1 MKNAFTPFFKPYDA
15 PKGKRV
21 YVSGPMTGYDEY
33 NFPAFAEA
41 AKGLREL
48 GYAVCSPAET
58 DQFLGLGVMTHAQ
71 YLRFDFARVL
81 EADFLVA
88 LDGWE
93 RSMGA
98 ISEIL
103 MAVRMG
109 TKVWR
114 WSTFN
119 NYDLVTYDD
128 VAQAVSDM
136 YIGKADTTTEP
147 HPGKVL
153 WVEENA

>member
-1 MKNAFTPFFKPYDA
+1 MSKNDFTPFFKPYDA

-21 YVSGPMTGYDEY
+21 YISGPMTGYDQF
-33 NFPAFAEA
+33 NFPAFESA
-41 AKGLREL
+41 AAQLREY

-58 DQFLGLGVMTHAQ
+58 DQFLGVGNMTHAQ
-71 YLRFDFARVL
+71 YLRFDFARVM

-93 RSMGA
+93 RSLGA
-98 ISEIL
+98 LSEIL

-114 WSTFN
+114 WTTFES
-119 NYDLVTYDD
+119 YDLVTYED
-128 VAQAVSDM
+128 VAQAISDLHLGKTQATTDLENM
-136 YIGKADTTTEP
+136 YHG
-147 HPGKVL
+147 
-153 WVEENA
+153 

>member
-1 MKNAFTPFFKPYDA
+1 MKNSFTPFFKPYDSA
-15 PKGKRV
+15 KGKRV
-21 YVSGPMTGYDEY
+21 YISGPMTGYEEF
-33 NFPAFAEA
+33 NFPAFQQA
-41 AKGLREL
+41 AVGLRSM
-48 GYAVCSPAET
+48 GYSVCSPAET
-58 DQFLGLGVMTHAQ
+58 DQFLGVGTMTHEQ

-93 RSMGA
+93 LSLGA

-114 WSTFN
+114 WSTFE
-119 NYDLVTYDD
+119 NYDLITYGQ
-128 VAQAVSDM
+128 VAAAITDLHL
-136 YIGKADTTTEP
+136 GKTATTTRP
-147 HPGKVL
+147 HDLTEALIG
-153 WVEENA
+153 

>member
-15 PKGKRV
+15 PKNKRV
-21 YVSGPMTGYDEY
+21 YISGPMTGYEDH
-33 NFPAFAEA
+33 NFASFSAAAE
-41 AKGLREL
+41 GLRTL
-48 GYAVCSPAET
+48 GYTVCSPAET
-58 DQFLGLGVMTHAQ
+58 DQFIGEDAMTHAQ

-93 RSMGA
+93 FSLGA

-103 MAVRMG
+103 MATRMG

-114 WSTFN
+114 WSSFE
-119 NYDLVTYDD
+119 NYDLVTYAD
-128 VAQAVSDM
+128 VEKAISD
-136 YIGKADTTTEP
+136 IHVGKAEPTT
-147 HPGKVL
+147 VL
-153 WVEENA
+153 SSEGQYVG